1 MTYETKPVFIKD
13 AIRDIH
19 QFLITEKVRD
29 KVSIISSGGIIMAE
43 HVPKAVICGT
53 DAVAIN
59 TSVLIALQCEFA
71 GEIRYPEQSKI
82 KSERFDTNW
91 GTKRLT
97 NLLSSWHNQSIEILS
112 AMGMKDIR
120 RLRGDTGRAIFKE
133 DIENEA
139 FIDLEVV

>member
-1 MTYETKPVFIKD
+1 MTYESNPKFIKE

-19 QFLITEKVRD
+19 QYLVKENLRD
-29 KVSIISSGGIIMAE
+29 KVSIITSGGIILAE

-59 TSVLIALQCEFA
+59 TSALIALQCEFI
-71 GEIRYPEQSKI
+71 GELKNSEESFI
-82 KSERFDTNW
+82 KPERFDRVW
-91 GTKRLT
+91 GTNRLT
-97 NLLSSWHNQSIEILS
+97 NLLASWYNQSIEILS
-112 AMGMKDIR
+112 AMGMRDVR

-139 FIDLEVV
+139 FIDLEVI